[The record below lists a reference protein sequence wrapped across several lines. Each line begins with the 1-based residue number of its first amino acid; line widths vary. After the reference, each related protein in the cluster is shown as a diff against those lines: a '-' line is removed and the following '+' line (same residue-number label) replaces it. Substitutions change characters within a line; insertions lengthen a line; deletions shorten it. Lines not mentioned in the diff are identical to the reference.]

1 MASVTIH
8 GEVKLSESRTKVLLW
23 EISSVTYADGNTYE
37 RKTPW
42 TIWFSAPVS
51 FETGDWIEVKGQLS
65 TSIKKTK
72 NEDDTITI
80 GTWTAKD
87 GTIFQTI
94 EHTINDPMILQLR
107 PATTP
112 KEAAVDLD
120 DLGKYGNAPF

>member
-1 MASVTIH
+1 MAVVTIH

-23 EISSVTYADGNTYE
+23 EINSVTYADGNTYE

-65 TSIKKTK
+65 TAIKKTK
-72 NEDDTITI
+72 NEDGTFTI
-80 GTWTAKD
+80 GTWTGKD
-87 GTIFQTI
+87 GTTWQTI

-112 KEAAVDLD
+112 KEAATDLD
-120 DLGKYGNAPF
+120 DLAKYGNAPF